1 MIRCTF
7 TACICVLT
15 ARMAFRAVNFFCLGR
30 FAIVYLNNAALSG
43 PLCAYNLSASGLLV
57 QNLQIFRRNP
67 LQFGEKCCSI
77 KMKT

>member
-7 TACICVLT
+7 TAYICVLT

-43 PLCAYNLSASGLLV
+43 PLFAYNLAA
-57 QNLQIFRRNP
+57 ICP
-67 LQFGEKCCSI
+67 
-77 KMKT
+77 